1 MTESPTLIAQ
11 SGSIEDPS
19 VNRVLSV
26 FPVDSDG
33 DVLIQIQEG
42 ESLSGLYLD
51 PRGVTVLRQALAEPT
66 VERDSNPDVRAVAE
80 AVGELEPDLDF
91 NETQISIAIHFERAI
106 EFAYDKGSGVIEQRK
121 LFPKVSYAAPNG
133 IVVTGDDIDR
143 QDVRAFRVDRIQG
156 EVKVV

>member
-1 MTESPTLIAQ
+1 MTESPTLIVQ

-26 FPVDSDG
+26 FPADSDG
-33 DVLIQIQEG
+33 DILIQIQEG

-51 PRGVTVLRQALAEPT
+51 PRGVTVLRQALSAPT
-66 VERDSNPDVRAVAE
+66 SADDAVR
-80 AVGELEPDLDF
+80 ELPEPDLDF

>member
-1 MTESPTLIAQ
+1 MSDDLTRRIVNESHGVSVKVGRTNGRPAYHLIHDA
-11 SGSIEDPS
+11 
-19 VNRVLSV
+19 N
-26 FPVDSDG
+26 
-33 DVLIQIQEG
+33 
-42 ESLSGLYLD
+42 
-51 PRGVTVLRQALAEPT
+51 GVSVLRQALAEPT
-66 VERDSNPDVRAVAE
+66 VERASNPDVRAVAE

>member
-33 DVLIQIQEG
+33 DILIQVQEG

-51 PRGVTVLRQALAEPT
+51 PRGVTVLRQALSAPT
-66 VERDSNPDVRAVAE
+66 SADE
-80 AVGELEPDLDF
+80 AVLELPEPDLDF